1 MERVFISRLLLV
13 VFLLH
18 AAPSHTE
25 EHVSPKPSVVQAERV
40 RREAEK
46 LRLSKDHDAALKL
59 FEEVQV
65 CMRVCS
71 RVSVRASL
79 FFRSVYLCD
88 GFGLPF
94 CWAIFARV
102 LATQHNGQHDHQTP
116 FI

>member
-59 FEEVQV
+59 FEEVRV

-71 RVSVRASL
+71 RVSVRSSL
-79 FFRSVYLCD
+79 FFHVVSIYVMAFLSTFLLGHLCSSVGYSAQ
-88 GFGLPF
+88 
-94 CWAIFARV
+94 WKA
-102 LATQHNGQHDHQTP
+102 
-116 FI
+116 